1 MPPEQPEKKEGW
13 AARVLAEPRLVLAM
27 LVGALVGLPGATY
40 NLPSTWGDNR
50 LSGCCLG
57 LKALPLGN

>member
-13 AARVLAEPRLVLAM
+13 AARVLAEPRLGLAM

-40 NLPSTWGDNR
+40 HLPGVIT
-50 LSGCCLG
+50 
-57 LKALPLGN
+57 A